1 MYEHRLSRCPPPG
14 PLDAL
19 EAMWRGQGGGPL
31 TNAAFATNSVDRA
44 IVCAPD
50 WINDAFSVKETVL
63 ASLKLRI
70 TMPAPHML

>member
-1 MYEHRLSRCPPPG
+1 
-14 PLDAL
+14 
-19 EAMWRGQGGGPL
+19 MWRGQGSGLL

-70 TMPAPHML
+70 ASVVVR